1 MPPAVRRPIPGGSVA
16 VTVLCTYEVAMMLTR
31 NRQRTITAYVRR
43 YPVAGAVILAALF
56 HHWYVEVAPPA

>member
-1 MPPAVRRPIPGGSVA
+1 MA